1 MVVFDNK
8 GKKGGLAPPTKKLGW
23 LLHAILLSKIS
34 ILVTPALA

>member
-23 LLHAILLSKIS
+23 LLHAILLSKMP